1 MMSTE
6 QIEEHKRLIE
16 GLAKLLSQTPMSA
29 LELSKAM
36 GCGKPTAYRR
46 LAALKEHGF
55 DVRTRR
61 VAGKSGPKAKV
72 YEVKL
77 ATTPSPA
84 AEDAPASPEA
94 SS

>member
-1 MMSTE
+1 MMSVQ
-6 QIEEHKRLIE
+6 QIEEHKKLIE

-29 LELSKAM
+29 LELAKAT

-55 DVRTRR
+55 EVRVRR

-72 YEVKL
+72 YEVKM
-77 ATTPSPA
+77 PEPA
-84 AEDAPASPEA
+84 PEA
-94 SS
+94 ATAPDATPEVSQ